1 MAVPV
6 SRLITVVMEG
16 ESEVRF
22 YIEFNA
28 QSVRLIKLK
37 NLGISNYETD
47 CTDKLRSR
55 GISLFLGIFLR
66 WKCFN
71 FLFKMSVKYFLIFY
85 ISHTGTE
92 EGSSNPNPTTDS
104 DSPKVNVMIVIFKAN
119 DCWKQN
125 FRHFFHY
132 TLLLPFCL
140 LYTYLLYRKSL
151 CKIDVL
157 KHVAYL
163 KKIYDHQILKSLHH
177 KTFKIMKL

>member
-28 QSVRLIKLK
+28 QGVRLIKLK

-66 WKCFN
+66 
-71 FLFKMSVKYFLIFY
+71 
-85 ISHTGTE
+85 
-92 EGSSNPNPTTDS
+92 
-104 DSPKVNVMIVIFKAN
+104 
-119 DCWKQN
+119 
-125 FRHFFHY
+125 
-132 TLLLPFCL
+132 
-140 LYTYLLYRKSL
+140 
-151 CKIDVL
+151 
-157 KHVAYL
+157 
-163 KKIYDHQILKSLHH
+163 
-177 KTFKIMKL
+177 